1 MAWGE
6 LQNMKINRISVPAEI
21 LVYSTFAV
29 ILTIGMREISSI
41 LTTVFFSI
49 FVALILT
56 PSVRWFKQKGI
67 PGVLSVLL
75 VILLLTL
82 IISLFGAV
90 IVGAAIQIGNQLPN
104 YQSQLAE
111 ILDKLSPYLPS
122 TEELSLQSILR
133 GIASLA
139 VSLTVSALN
148 GLINAGTTVGIIIV
162 TAAFLLL
169 GAAGAQE
176 KTEQKAEE
184 QLALESRLNKFGK
197 GLIEFIVIRT
207 EVNLV
212 TAIGIAVILLIGGID
227 FAVFWGIMAFFLG
240 YIPYIGLAL
249 TTIPPAFFGLLQYG
263 LVGALAVI
271 IAISIVN
278 ALTENVI
285 FPSLAGKGLK
295 LSPAIVFL
303 SLLYWNYVLGATGM
317 LLATPL
323 TMVLKIILESF
334 EETRWLARLMGP
346 IGNEAEAK
354 ESAGQEEEN

>member
-1 MAWGE
+1 
-6 LQNMKINRISVPAEI
+6 MKMSNSSVPARI

-29 ILTIGMREISSI
+29 ILTIGMKEISSI
-41 LTTVFFSI
+41 LTTIFFSI
-49 FVALILT
+49 FVALIFT
-56 PSVRWFKQKGI
+56 PLVRWFKRKGI

-82 IISLFGAV
+82 IISVLAV
-90 IVGAAIQIGNQLPN
+90 VVVGAAVQIGNQLPN
-104 YQSQLAE
+104 YQSQITE
-111 ILDKLSPYLPS
+111 ILEELSPHLPS
-122 TEELSLQSILR
+122 AEELSLQSILR

-139 VSLTVSALN
+139 VNLTVSVLN

-169 GAAGAQE
+169 GDAGDQE
-176 KTEQKAEE
+176 KVEQKTEE
-184 QLALESRLNKFGK
+184 QPILKSRLNMFGK
-197 GLIEFIVIRT
+197 GLVDFIVIRT

-212 TAIGIAVILLIGGID
+212 TAIGITVILLIGGID
-227 FAVFWGIMAFFLG
+227 FAIFWGVMAFLLG

-249 TTIPPAFFGLLQYG
+249 TAIPPAVFGLLQYG
-263 LVGALAVI
+263 IVGALAVI

-295 LSPAIVFL
+295 LSPAVVFL

-317 LLATPL
+317 LLSTPL
-323 TMVLKIILESF
+323 AMILKIILESF
-334 EETRWLARLMGP
+334 EETKWLARLMGP
-346 IGNEAEAK
+346 DGNGAEGE
-354 ESAGQEEEN
+354 ESDRL

>member
-1 MAWGE
+1 
-6 LQNMKINRISVPAEI
+6 
-21 LVYSTFAV
+21 VYSTFAV

-49 FVALILT
+49 FVALLFT
-56 PSVRWFKQKGI
+56 PLVRWFKRKGI

-75 VILLLTL
+75 VFLLLAL
-82 IISLFGAV
+82 IVSVLGVV
-90 IVGAAIQIGNQLPN
+90 IVGASIQIGSQLPN
-104 YQSQLAE
+104 YQTQFTE
-111 ILDKLSPYLPS
+111 ILEMFSHYLPPA
-122 TEELSLQSILR
+122 EELSVQSILSS
-133 GIASLA
+133 IASIAISLM
-139 VSLTVSALN
+139 VSVLN
-148 GLINAGTTVGIIIV
+148 GLINAGTTIGIIIV

-169 GAAGAQE
+169 SAAGDQE
-176 KTEQKAEE
+176 KAEQKAEE
-184 QLALESRLNKFGK
+184 QPVLKSRLNKFGK
-197 GLIEFIVIRT
+197 SLVEFIVIRT

-212 TAIGIAVILLIGGID
+212 IAIGIAVILLIGGID
-227 FAVFWGIMAFFLG
+227 FAVFWGVMAFFLG

-323 TMVLKIILESF
+323 AMVLKIILESF
-334 EETRWLARLMGP
+334 EETKWLARLMGP
-346 IGNEAEAK
+346 EGNGAESE
-354 ESAGQEEEN
+354 ESRGQEEGS

>member
-1 MAWGE
+1 
-6 LQNMKINRISVPAEI
+6 MKINRISVPAEI

-29 ILTIGMREISSI
+29 ILTIGMREISPI

-56 PSVRWFKQKGI
+56 PPVRWVKQKGI
-67 PGVLSVLL
+67 PGALSVLL

-82 IISLFGAV
+82 FISVFGAV

-104 YQSQLAE
+104 YQSQLIE
-111 ILDKLSPYLPS
+111 ILDELLPYLPS
-122 TEELSLQSILR
+122 TEELSLQSVFR

-139 VSLTVSALN
+139 VSLMVSVLN

-184 QLALESRLNKFGK
+184 QLVFESRLNKFGK

-212 TAIGIAVILLIGGID
+212 TAIGITVILLIGGID
-227 FAVFWGIMAFFLG
+227 FAVFWGVMAFFLG

-249 TTIPPAFFGLLQYG
+249 TTIPPAFFGLIQYG
-263 LVGALAVI
+263 FIGALAVI

-346 IGNEAEAK
+346 VGNEAESK

>member
-1 MAWGE
+1 M
-6 LQNMKINRISVPAEI
+6 NINSSSVPARI

-29 ILTIGMREISSI
+29 ILTIGMREIAPI
-41 LTTVFFSI
+41 LTTVFFSV
-49 FVALILT
+49 FAALIFIPL
-56 PSVRWFKQKGI
+56 VRWFKRKGV
-67 PGVLSVLL
+67 PGGLSVLI
-75 VILLLTL
+75 VIFIFAL
-82 IISLFGAV
+82 IISVLGV
-90 IVGAAIQIGNQLPN
+90 MVVGAAVQLGSQLPN

-111 ILDKLSPYLPS
+111 VLEKLSPYLPS

-133 GIASLA
+133 DIASLA
-139 VSLTVSALN
+139 ISLTVSALN

-169 GAAGAQE
+169 SAAGVQE
-176 KTEQKAEE
+176 KAEQRAEE
-184 QLALESRLNKFGK
+184 QSALESRLSKFGK
-197 GLIEFIVIRT
+197 GLVGYIVIRT

-212 TAIGIAVILLIGGID
+212 TAIGIAIILLIGGID
-227 FAVFWGIMAFFLG
+227 FAVFWGVMAFFLG

-303 SLLYWNYVLGATGM
+303 SLLYWNYVLGAAGM

-323 TMVLKIILESF
+323 AMVLKIILESF
-334 EETRWLARLMGP
+334 EETEWLARLMGP
-346 IGNEAEAK
+346 MGNGEEGEK
-354 ESAGQEEEN
+354 SRRQEEEN

>member
-1 MAWGE
+1 
-6 LQNMKINRISVPAEI
+6 MKINRISVPAEI

-56 PSVRWFKQKGI
+56 PPVRWFNRKGI

-90 IVGAAIQIGNQLPN
+90 VVGAAIQIGNQLPN

-176 KTEQKAEE
+176 KKQNK
-184 QLALESRLNKFGK
+184 RLKNSSHSNH
-197 GLIEFIVIRT
+197 V
-207 EVNLV
+207 
-212 TAIGIAVILLIGGID
+212 
-227 FAVFWGIMAFFLG
+227 
-240 YIPYIGLAL
+240 
-249 TTIPPAFFGLLQYG
+249 
-263 LVGALAVI
+263 
-271 IAISIVN
+271 
-278 ALTENVI
+278 
-285 FPSLAGKGLK
+285 
-295 LSPAIVFL
+295 
-303 SLLYWNYVLGATGM
+303 
-317 LLATPL
+317 
-323 TMVLKIILESF
+323 
-334 EETRWLARLMGP
+334 
-346 IGNEAEAK
+346 
-354 ESAGQEEEN
+354 